1 MAGAKQLLHRHKL
14 HHVIAH
20 VDLTLCRQYNML
32 VHAAFTSGFKHAV
45 VTYFSQPMHMLNNSS
60 CKLHLSHLI
69 SMTPGEPIVLAIH
82 LKNVNLQYNG
92 KLLL

>member
-45 VTYFSQPMHMLNNSS
+45 VTYLSQHMHMLNNSC

-69 SMTPGEPIVLAIH
+69 SMTPREPIVLAIH
-82 LKNVNLQYNG
+82 IKNVNLQYNG
-92 KLLL
+92 KLQV